1 MDIRNMAKQVLD
13 VHRSSFDNG
22 YEALVTIQDNA
33 EKMVNAFLAQA
44 VWVPEDGKM
53 ALNDWV
59 KIYKKG
65 REDLK
70 HVIDDGYGKVEEY
83 ISSSLDINK

>member
-1 MDIRNMAKQVLD
+1 MDIRNMAKQVIE
-13 VHRSSFDNG
+13 VQRSSFNNG
-22 YEALVTIQDNA
+22 YEALETIQDQA
-33 EKMVNAFLAQA
+33 EKMANAFLAQA
-44 VWVPEDGKM
+44 AWVPEDGKKE
-53 ALNDWV
+53 LNELV

-83 ISSSLDINK
+83 ISSSLNMK